1 MGTAAAA
8 AAMPNDDSRDQGK
21 LKVHEVSCRLV
32 PVWCRMHCSNVI
44 CSLVEIDP
52 V

>member
-32 PVWCRMHCSNVI
+32 PVWYHMHRSNVT
-44 CSLVEIDP
+44 CSVVETDP